1 MTTSPNYSIPKID
14 RSNQVTAAIIDGE
27 AISVQLKDQVA
38 RDTAALTAAGKTPRL
53 VAVQVGE
60 NPASKVYTNMQAKQ
74 CESVGIEY
82 TLKNLPDDITRDQL
96 MAEIDALNNDQAVN
110 GVILQ
115 MPLPAGLDA
124 REIQVA
130 IAPGKDVEGMG
141 ATNMG
146 RLFYGGEGC
155 APCTAVAAVE
165 LLKQT
170 CDDLAG
176 KEVVIVGHSEIVGK
190 PISMLLLQSLR
201 KSPTV
206 TVCHVATRD
215 LAFHTR
221 RADILFVA
229 AGVSQAKWRGAR
241 AKAKAAGE
249 DPIVP
254 DLSPLI
260 SADMVKEGAIVI
272 DVAINRI
279 PKDADEN
286 GHPLKKEN
294 GRMAIKT
301 VGDVDFEGAKEKA
314 SAITP
319 VPGGVG
325 PMTVVML
332 LKNTVACAQA
342 MQ

>member
-1 MTTSPNYSIPKID
+1 
-14 RSNQVTAAIIDGE
+14 VTARIIDGE
-27 AISVQLKDQVA
+27 AIAAQLREQVA
-38 RDTAALTAAGKTPRL
+38 RDAAALTEAGNTPRL

-60 NPASKVYTNMQAKQ
+60 NSASKVYTNMQAKQ
-74 CESVGIEY
+74 CKSVGIEY
-82 TLKNLPDDITRDQL
+82 TLKNLPDDITQDQL
-96 MAEIDALNNDQAVN
+96 LAEIEALNNDSSAS
-110 GVILQ
+110 GIILQ
-115 MPLPAGLDA
+115 MPLPDQIDPRAV
-124 REIQVA
+124 QVA

-141 ATNMG
+141 TVNLG

-165 LLKQT
+165 LLKAA
-170 CDDLAG
+170 CNDLAG

-190 PISMLLLQSLR
+190 PIAMLLLQSLR
-201 KSPTV
+201 ESPTV
-206 TVCHVATRD
+206 TVCHIATRD
-215 LAFHTR
+215 LAFHTQ
-221 RADILFVA
+221 RADVLFVA
-229 AGVSQAKWRGAR
+229 AGVSQAKWRSAR

-249 DPIVP
+249 DVIVP

-260 SADMVKEGAIVI
+260 SGDMVKEGAIVI

-279 PKDADEN
+279 PKGADEN

-294 GRMAIKT
+294 GKMAIKT

-325 PMTVVML
+325 PMTITML
-332 LKNTVACAQA
+332 LFNTVESAKRHAA
-342 MQ
+342 AR

>member
-1 MTTSPNYSIPKID
+1 MSAT
-14 RSNQVTAAIIDGE
+14 IIDGE
-27 AISVQLKDQVA
+27 AIAAKLTEKVA
-38 RDTAALTAAGKTPRL
+38 QDAAALTAAGKTPRL

-60 NPASKVYTNMQAKQ
+60 NPASKIYTNMQAKQ

-82 TLKNLPDDITRDQL
+82 DLRNLPDDMTQDQL
-96 MAEIDALNNDQAVN
+96 LAEIDALNADPAVS

-115 MPLPAGLDA
+115 MPLPPQLDA
-124 REIQVA
+124 RTIQVA
-130 IAPGKDVEGMG
+130 IAPAKDVEGMG

-146 RLFYGGEGC
+146 QLFYGGEGC

-170 CDDLAG
+170 CDNLAG
-176 KEVVIVGHSEIVGK
+176 QEVVIVGHSEIVGK
-190 PISMLLLQSLR
+190 PIAMLLLQSLR
-201 KSPTV
+201 ESPTV
-206 TVCHVATRD
+206 TVCHIATRD
-215 LAFHTR
+215 LAFHTK

-241 AKAKAAGE
+241 AHAKKTGE
-249 DPIVP
+249 PLVAP

-279 PKDADEN
+279 PKGFDED
-286 GHPLKKEN
+286 GQPLKNDK
-294 GRMAIKT
+294 GRIAIKT
-301 VGDVDFEGAKEKA
+301 VGDVDFEGAKEVA

-325 PMTVVML
+325 PLTVVML
-332 LKNTVACAQA
+332 LKNTVACAKA
-342 MQ
+342 IADGS

>member
-1 MTTSPNYSIPKID
+1 MTAT
-14 RSNQVTAAIIDGE
+14 IIDGE
-27 AISVQLKDQVA
+27 AIAAQLKEQVA
-38 RDTAALTAAGKTPRL
+38 KDATALTDAGKQPCL

-74 CESVGIEY
+74 CDSVGIEY
-82 TLKNLPDDITRDQL
+82 VLRNLPDDITQDQL
-96 MAEIDALNNDQAVN
+96 VTEIDVLNNDPSVS

-115 MPLPAGLDA
+115 MPLPPQLDA
-124 REIQVA
+124 RSIQIA

-141 ATNMG
+141 TTNMG
-146 RLFYGGEGC
+146 HLFYGGGVC

-165 LLKQT
+165 LLKRT
-170 CDDLAG
+170 CDNIAG

-190 PISMLLLQSLR
+190 PIAMILLQSLR
-201 KSPTV
+201 ESPTV
-206 TVCHVATRD
+206 TVCHIATED
-215 LAFHTR
+215 LSFHTR

-241 AKAKAAGE
+241 AHAKKTG
-249 DPIVP
+249 DDLLVP

-279 PKDADEN
+279 PKGVDED
-286 GHPLKKEN
+286 GQPLKNDK
-294 GRMAIKT
+294 GRIAIKT
-301 VGDVDFEGAKEKA
+301 VGDVDFEGVKEKA

-325 PMTVVML
+325 PLTVVML
-332 LKNTVACAQA
+332 LKNTVSCAQA
-342 MQ
+342 IAAGS